1 MKYSYIKL
9 MILVLNINSIV
20 LSLSSNSI
28 FYIWLSM
35 EINLLSYISMFPKL
49 TFTAT
54 NSMMNYFIPQALS
67 SNIFLLSMI
76 MNTYYK
82 SSPITPLFIFFS
94 LWIKLGFFPFHNW
107 YFSISNNMNWFM
119 WFLLNTNQKIIP
131 LWSLSLLLN
140 ISPILLTFVF
150 MNTLYSSLEIF
161 NQSSI
166 RWLINSSS
174 LNHMSWVV
182 VSSPHSMNTWEIY
195 MISYIILNLMLIKL
209 IKNNNLSSI
218 SSTINNKPLNTNIS
232 ILITML
238 NFMGL
243 PPMMG
248 FMPKMLTMIS
258 SKHIFINLS
267 LLISSLIHCYMYMTL
282 SSQMLITKH
291 IKTKMLTFNNNNTNS
306 NINLSIISS
315 LITMTMFPMW
325 ITN

>member
-1 MKYSYIKL
+1 M
-9 MILVLNINSIV
+9 
-20 LSLSSNSI
+20 
-28 FYIWLSM
+28 
-35 EINLLSYISMFPKL
+35 LSYISIFPKL

-54 NSMMNYFIPQALS
+54 NSIINYFIPQALS
-67 SNIFLLSMI
+67 SNIFLLSI
-76 MNTYYK
+76 IINTYYK

-107 YFSISNNMNWFM
+107 YFSISNNINWFM

-140 ISPILLTFVF
+140 ISPILLTFVLI
-150 MNTLYSSLEIF
+150 NTLYRRLEIF

-174 LNHMSWVV
+174 LNHIRWVV
-182 VSSPHSMNTWEIY
+182 VSSPHSINTWEIY
-195 MISYIILNLMLIKL
+195 IISYIILNLILIKL

-218 SSTINNKPLNTNIS
+218 RSTINNKPLNTNIS

-238 NFMGL
+238 NFIGL
-243 PPMMG
+243 PPIIG
-248 FMPKMLTMIS
+248 FIPKILTIIS

-267 LLISSLIHCYMYMTL
+267 LLISSLIHCYIYITL
-282 SSQMLITKH
+282 RSQILITKH
-291 IKTKMLTFNNNNTNS
+291 IKTKILTFNNNSTNS

-315 LITMTMFPMW
+315 LITITIFPIW